1 MLVAFEQRVDQ
12 TRITPANLLH
22 LPTTVD
28 RRKQEIRFLAEDSPK
43 LAADGPGCS
52 PFFYFII
59 CYSKIFLRVSSFY
72 MVIVVLC
79 FRCYDFIALLR
90 FAVRWSLGFS
100 VASLSC
106 CGPLNLKFS
115 PPSS

>member
-43 LAADGPGCS
+43 LAADDS
-52 PFFYFII
+52 
-59 CYSKIFLRVSSFY
+59 SRVAFALTLEN
-72 MVIVVLC
+72 VLC
-79 FRCYDFIALLR
+79 EFSCRAIVFGEQCPCDGFLALETL
-90 FAVRWSLGFS
+90 AVHSFFVG
-100 VASLSC
+100 
-106 CGPLNLKFS
+106 
-115 PPSS
+115 